1 MSTMGSAT
9 PLAKQPSGIAG
20 LDDLT
25 GGGYPQG
32 RPTLVCGGAGCGKS
46 ILGMQF
52 LVSGARDHG
61 EAGIFLSFE
70 EPVDDIVANAASL
83 GWDLPSLVDAG
94 KLLID
99 HVVVERNLI
108 EEAGDYSL
116 DGLFIRLGAAIDR
129 IGATRVVIDT
139 LEVLFSALANEA
151 VVRAELTR
159 LFRWLKDRGVTC
171 IVTAER
177 GDGSLTRHGLEEYV
191 SDCVILLDHRVIDE
205 ISTRRLR
212 IVKYRGSAHVTDET
226 PFMIDRDGFH
236 VLPASSLR
244 LEHEASTERVSSGI
258 PRLDAMLGGGG
269 FYRASSILV
278 SGTPGSG
285 KTTIAAS
292 FAAAA
297 CARGEQVLYFA
308 FEESPSQLRRNLA
321 SIGLGVQDYIDAE
334 TLRVMATRP
343 AAHGL
348 ETHLAHILHEV
359 DESGAKVVVVDP
371 MSAFGAN
378 DLARANML
386 TRLVDLLKVRGVTT
400 MFTTLTNEAQN
411 EAGTQISSMIDCW
424 LSLETIDFNGERNRS
439 LTIIK
444 ARGTGHSN
452 QIREFVITSNGVE
465 LVDVYTGVGPV
476 LMGTARLAR
485 QAADAAEATT
495 RAEAMDSLRR
505 AIERRTA
512 AVDAQILT
520 LRAELAAEI
529 EAIEVELRRAESVES
544 QLAADQEVRTSARG
558 ADTSADGG
566 SR

>member
-1 MSTMGSAT
+1 MGSAT

-191 SDCVILLDHRVIDE
+191 SDCVILLDHRVTE
-205 ISTRRLR
+205 QVSTRRLR
-212 IVKYRGSAHVTDET
+212 VVKYRGSAHGSNEF
-226 PFMIDRDGFH
+226 PFLID
-236 VLPASSLR
+236 ASGISVVPITSAGMDYPGS
-244 LEHEASTERVSSGI
+244 EERVATGI
-258 PRLDAMLGGGG
+258 ASLDQMLGGKGYFRG
-269 FYRASSILV
+269 SSVLV
-278 SGTPGSG
+278 SGSAGTG
-285 KTTIAAS
+285 KTSLAAH
-292 FAAAA
+292 FASAA
-297 CARGEQVLYFA
+297 C
-308 FEESPSQLRRNLA
+308 
-321 SIGLGVQDYIDAE
+321 
-334 TLRVMATRP
+334 
-343 AAHGL
+343 
-348 ETHLAHILHEV
+348 
-359 DESGAKVVVVDP
+359 
-371 MSAFGAN
+371 
-378 DLARANML
+378 
-386 TRLVDLLKVRGVTT
+386 
-400 MFTTLTNEAQN
+400 
-411 EAGTQISSMIDCW
+411 
-424 LSLETIDFNGERNRS
+424 
-439 LTIIK
+439 
-444 ARGTGHSN
+444 
-452 QIREFVITSNGVE
+452 
-465 LVDVYTGVGPV
+465 
-476 LMGTARLAR
+476 
-485 QAADAAEATT
+485 
-495 RAEAMDSLRR
+495 
-505 AIERRTA
+505 
-512 AVDAQILT
+512 
-520 LRAELAAEI
+520 
-529 EAIEVELRRAESVES
+529 
-544 QLAADQEVRTSARG
+544 
-558 ADTSADGG
+558 
-566 SR
+566 